1 MVPVT
6 CPLCTLPQ
14 RVTVHS
20 VVSVFLRHSRTEA
33 VAHCTHTSAYQ
44 HTVVPDIE
52 TLYFWAV
59 ADVAWGE
66 ERAPG
71 WRTIPLY
78 AGDLYSCKGHPNFH
92 TFLLFGQ
99 RMLCRGDWSCAAVA
113 KGTSIHPCCY
123 NWKCLQTLSHTS
135 WNGKK
140 SLLSSEKWLS
150 QAGCHFSVY
159 ILPYLLWCWAFNK
172 LSNFEVV
179 GVKSVTR
186 DTDCCPSG
194 NVNLNPSYRQG
205 S

>member
-78 AGDLYSCKGHPNFH
+78 AGDLCSCKGHPNFH
-92 TFLLFGQ
+92 TFLLFRPKNALSWGLV
-99 RMLCRGDWSCAAVA
+99 LCSRSQKHLHPPLLLQLEVSPDIVTHQLEWEKITAQLREMAVA
-113 KGTSIHPCCY
+113 S
-123 NWKCLQTLSHTS
+123 
-135 WNGKK
+135 
-140 SLLSSEKWLS
+140 WLS
-150 QAGCHFSVY
+150 LFS
-159 ILPYLLWCWAFNK
+159 LYLTVPALVLGF
-172 LSNFEVV
+172 
-179 GVKSVTR
+179 
-186 DTDCCPSG
+186 
-194 NVNLNPSYRQG
+194 Q
-205 S
+205 